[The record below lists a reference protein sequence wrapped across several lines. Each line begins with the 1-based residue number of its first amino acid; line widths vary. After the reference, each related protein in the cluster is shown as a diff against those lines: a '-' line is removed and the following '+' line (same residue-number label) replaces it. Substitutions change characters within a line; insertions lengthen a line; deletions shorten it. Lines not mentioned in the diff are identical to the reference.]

1 MKQPDPAPQSER
13 NDQTTENACAESPTA
28 HTLSPNSL
36 RLIVIAIRRALLG
49 AVKLCD
55 QIVEQLKK

>member
-1 MKQPDPAPQSER
+1 MAKDPLRHNEEE
-13 NDQTTENACAESPTA
+13 NKETEKACAEDKTA
-28 HTLSPNSL
+28 HTLSPTSL

-55 QIVEQLKK
+55 QLVEQLKK